1 MRWAA
6 AIAGVV
12 LVLLAGAVAG
22 ASPSNRPALLVT
34 SVDPLKV
41 RAAGFQPGER
51 LAVLRATGR
60 GEVARGAGAT
70 PAGTFRLVWPVFA
83 INRCSDA
90 IVLQA
95 RGDRGGRIAERLSRL
110 PRSPAPL
117 AAG

>member
-6 AIAGVV
+6 AIASVA

-22 ASPSNRPALLVT
+22 ASPLNRPALLVT
-34 SVDPLKV
+34 SVDPLRV
-41 RAAGFQPGER
+41 RGEGFQPGER
-51 LAVLRATGR
+51 LTVLLTTGR
-60 GEVARGAGAT
+60 GKIARVVRAT

-95 RGDRGGRIAERLSRL
+95 RGDRGSRIAERLSRL
-110 PRSPAPL
+110 ACPRTR
-117 AAG
+117 